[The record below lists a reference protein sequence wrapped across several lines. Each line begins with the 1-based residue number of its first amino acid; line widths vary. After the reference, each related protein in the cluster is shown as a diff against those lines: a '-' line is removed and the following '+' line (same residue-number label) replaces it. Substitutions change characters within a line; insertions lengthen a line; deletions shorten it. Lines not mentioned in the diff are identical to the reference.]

1 MTPPGSRHCQHA
13 GAGNNADLDHRDA
26 DLARCM
32 RGFDYQER
40 AGSWRHNKALVSL
53 LRPTFG
59 LFRCLRG
66 LTALIVISRRIDGL
80 TDGGRGCFFYN
91 NR

>member
-1 MTPPGSRHCQHA
+1 MTPPGNRHCQHA

-26 DLARCM
+26 ELARCM
-32 RGFDYQER
+32 RGFDYL

-53 LRPTFG
+53 LRPKITFG
-59 LFRCLRG
+59 LCMCLRG

-80 TDGGRGCFFYN
+80 TDGGRGCFFYK